1 MKVNTH
7 GIKMVGLKKAAGE
20 TKHLN
25 GCNGC
30 YVQISY
36 DRADG
41 EVLADYHCSLG
52 HNSWSQ
58 YRQSSIINICFLDYP
73 TTMQEIADRIADRLA
88 INESDDEWD

>member
-7 GIKMVGLKKAAGE
+7 GIKMVGLKQAAGE

-41 EVLADYHCSLG
+41 EILADYHCSLG
-52 HNSWSQ
+52 HNSWSE
-58 YRQSSIINICFLDYP
+58 YRQSSILSVCFLDHP
-73 TTMQEIADRIADRLA
+73 TTMQEIADKIAERLA
-88 INESDDEWD
+88 DNEADL

>member
-20 TKHLN
+20 TKSLN

-41 EVLADYHCSLG
+41 EVLSDYHCSLG
-52 HNSWSQ
+52 HNSWSE
-58 YRQSSIINICFLDYP
+58 YRSDSILSVCFLDNR
-73 TTMQEIADRIADRLA
+73 TTMQEIADKIAERLA
-88 INESDDEWD
+88 DNEADI